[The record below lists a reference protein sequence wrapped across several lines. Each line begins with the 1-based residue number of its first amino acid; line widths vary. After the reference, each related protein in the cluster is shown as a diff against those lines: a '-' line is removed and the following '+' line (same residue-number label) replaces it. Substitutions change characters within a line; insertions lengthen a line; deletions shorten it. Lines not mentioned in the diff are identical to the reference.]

1 MHSGKAGGFTLV
13 ELMIVLVLLG
23 IIATIAVPNFTGLIR
38 DNQVLAQAEE
48 LNSLMQYARSESV
61 IRRRTISVN
70 LDTTQRQ
77 ASVVIPGPGEEPDT
91 SLRTASFTGSNN
103 ISFASSHPQI
113 TYRPNGTSTVGN
125 YRATFCRDSSVETGY
140 LLTVVGSGRTILHP
154 KGRNENGAS
163 LGGC

>member
-13 ELMIVLVLLG
+13 ELMVVLVLLG
-23 IIATIAVPNFTGLIR
+23 IIATIAVPNFTGLMR

-77 ASVVIPGPGEEPDT
+77 ASVVIPGPGDEQDT
-91 SLRTASFTGSNN
+91 PLRTATFTGNN

-125 YRATFCRDSSVETGY
+125 YRAIFCRDNSAETGY
-140 LLTVVGSGRTILHP
+140 LLTVVGSGRTILFP
-154 KGRNENGAS
+154 KGRNENGNS